1 MADRNSFLI
10 RTDPR
15 VLEALRL
22 WARDELRSANG
33 QIEYLL
39 RKALRD
45 AGRLGP
51 GSSTSSDPPVKSP
64 EGRRRRKP

>member
-1 MADRNSFLI
+1 LPTRNSFLI

-15 VLEALRL
+15 VLEALRF
-22 WARDELRSANG
+22 WARDELRSVNG

-45 AGRLGP
+45 AGRLGS
-51 GSSTSSDPPVKSP
+51 GKAREEDEKTAGD
-64 EGRRRRKP
+64 